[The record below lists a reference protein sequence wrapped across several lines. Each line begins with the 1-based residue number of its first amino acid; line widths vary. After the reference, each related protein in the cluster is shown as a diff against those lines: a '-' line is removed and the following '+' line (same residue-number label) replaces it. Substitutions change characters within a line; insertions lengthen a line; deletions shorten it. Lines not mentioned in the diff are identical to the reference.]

1 MERIKK
7 EEPLKPSA
15 KIHIIYGSII
25 IFMSI
30 AFTVTL
36 LTMQSSYKSVGG
48 GMPEG
53 STSMGGEMPPA
64 MGTGGMPAGG
74 SGGMPPFVKQMVQ
87 KYKSALEKN
96 PKDVEALTGLANM
109 YYDSGQYPK
118 AITYYEKIVTIEPKN
133 SNVQS
138 DLGTSYF
145 YTKNYEKAIEHFNK
159 AIEVDKKNLNARY
172 NLGVAYKD
180 QGKKDLAKKTWEEM
194 KGFLTTDEEKKR
206 LEASISAL
214 DK

>member
-7 EEPLKPSA
+7 EEPLKPST
-15 KIHIIYGSII
+15 KLHVIYGSII

-36 LTMQSSYKSVGG
+36 LTMQSTYKSGVQS
-48 GMPEG
+48 PEG
-53 STSMGGEMPPA
+53 APPMSGEMPPA
-64 MGTGGMPAGG
+64 MAGGGMPTGG
-74 SGGMPPFVKQMVQ
+74 AGGMPPFVKQMVQ
-87 KYKSALEKN
+87 KYKDAIAKN
-96 PKDVEALTGLANM
+96 PKDVEALSGLANM

-118 AITYYEKIVTIEPKN
+118 AITYYEKILEVEPKN
-133 SNVQS
+133 TNVQS

-145 YTKNYEKAIEHFNK
+145 YTKEYDKAIEHFNK
-159 AIEVDKKNLNARY
+159 AIEADKKNLNARY

-180 QGKKDLAKKTWEEM
+180 QGKKDLAKKAWEEM
-194 KGFLTTDEEKKR
+194 KPFLTTDEEKKR
-206 LEASISAL
+206 LESSISAL

>member
-36 LTMQSSYKSVGG
+36 LTMQSSYKSVG
-48 GMPEG
+48 
-53 STSMGGEMPPA
+53 
-64 MGTGGMPAGG
+64 GGMPAGG

-145 YTKNYEKAIEHFNK
+145 YTKDYEKAIEHFNK

-206 LEASISAL
+206 LETSINAL